1 MSFHAQ
7 LLRDLEQ
14 GNDVDYN
21 YYSAASSRSPSHY
34 RTEPTSSWKAALHFS
49 APVLLVLAGI
59 VYTLLHAYD
68 LTWLSLTDA
77 LWNYIVHFTPYKLIV
92 IFDKEAQAASLGGS
106 KFSTSVSHAEKSA
119 MMRRLIGLD
128 QSGGII
134 NSVASAGRR
143 RLSLVPGLS
152 SLNLRGGG
160 GLDDTRPAGL
170 GNWDNSCY
178 QNSVLQGLAS
188 LKGFDEYLEG
198 PYADDDS
205 VDSQKTLS
213 DEAPG
218 AELQMANSL
227 RNLIHKLNDPSNNG
241 TRLWTPAA
249 LKNMSS
255 WQQQDAQEYFSKV
268 LDEIDKEIERAALKK
283 SNPPAPGLAGFSSLS
298 SAPHYNVNRH
308 FKGHV
313 PQLRNPLEGLLA
325 QRVACTICRYTEG
338 LSLIPFTTL
347 TLSLPQTSRP
357 SWQTSFSLPELLDA
371 YTKLEFIDEVVC
383 TSCTLYGWRDEI
395 SSLLRHKR
403 VKTAAVQGARNHLKR
418 IIKALEDGDFDENFV
433 RDKVRVRPEH
443 FDLSTKSKQ
452 VVVAR
457 PPKSLV
463 VHVNRSMFNERT
475 GELSKNSSPVNF
487 GHRFDLGPW
496 CLGSASRPGA
506 KVNGIKGPD
515 EEDWTTNPSRSMIS
529 RSTPDTSPEKYVQ
542 NGLASQGMPGYEY
555 AFHPEKKSMVEGP
568 VYGLRAVIVHQGHHE
583 NGHYITYRKYAVPVK
598 KEEDEM
604 NVDEDDDDGAVEL
617 DSLYPLNESSAID
630 AALSPDLSP
639 PFAPRPKVA
648 SLATLLPDR
657 NSTPSTS
664 FPRSSPLS
672 SDLADEIET
681 RDDWFRIS
689 DDDVCPV
696 TQSEVLAR
704 SQGVFMLFYDQI
716 SPARRVDA
724 VANPPDPMPDT
735 NISTPQL
742 MKELQSEGLKVAAW
756 SDTDPSKSEEEE
768 DIYVDDDGE
777 ECDENMQRW
786 LTELDILSAD
796 GTFDRNIHHD
806 FSSPD
811 TAIYNPVNGTDEEG
825 GGGVSS
831 PHTAIYDPVRGREG
845 VHSPQ
850 APYPE
855 IPPSSHLESVVEEPE
870 LEHVK
875 SITPTLPSRIQEVK
889 PEDLLSSPSVLSP
902 SETPGSEHVE
912 FTSPFD
918 SELTSRASTIE
929 PSESDITS
937 TTTATSTAPSSPL
950 LPASSPQ
957 TTPEKE
963 VVSIAKTD
971 VPASPAPAN
980 RRERK
985 RGKKNK
991 KGKDGKRK
999 SGEEG
1004 KMTERGGG
1012 MEEPPSGGGSVE
1024 SGRLLM
1030 V

>member
-7 LLRDLEQ
+7 LLHELNQ
-14 GNDVDYN
+14 GNDIPYT
-21 YYSAASSRSPSHY
+21 YHSSSRSPTHY
-34 RTEPTSSWKAALHFS
+34 RTSPTPWWQTTLHFS

-92 IFDKEAQAASLGGS
+92 IFDKEAQAKTLGAS

-128 QSGGII
+128 QPGGII
-134 NSVASAGRR
+134 NTVTSAGRR
-143 RLSLVPGLS
+143 RLSLAPGLS

-160 GLDDTRPAGL
+160 DPDDHRPAGL

-188 LKGFDEYLEG
+188 LKDFDEYLEG

-213 DEAPG
+213 DESPG

-227 RNLIHKLNDPSNNG
+227 RNLIHQLNSPSNNG

-255 WQQQDAQEYFSKV
+255 WQQQDAQEYFSKL
-268 LDEIDKEIERAALKK
+268 LDEIDKEIERAAIKK
-283 SNPPAPGLAGFSSLS
+283 SKPPQPGLAGFSTLSLGDDGFQ
-298 SAPHYNVNRH
+298 VGRH

-325 QRVACTICRYTEG
+325 QRVACTICHYTEG

-347 TLSLPQTSRP
+347 TLSLPSTSRP

-403 VKTAAVQGARNHLKR
+403 VKKAAIQGAKNHLKR
-418 IIKALEDGDFDENFV
+418 IVKALEDGDYDENFV

-457 PPKSLV
+457 PPRGLV

-475 GELSKNSSPVNF
+475 GELSKNSAPVYF
-487 GHRFDLGPW
+487 GHKLDLGPW
-496 CLGSASRPGA
+496 CLGSASRPAA
-506 KVNGIKGPD
+506 KAKGIQGPD

-529 RSTPDTSPEKYVQ
+529 RSTPDTSPAKYVQ
-542 NGLASQGMPGYEY
+542 NGLASQGIPGYEY
-555 AFHPEKKSMVEGP
+555 AFHPAKKSMLEGP
-568 VYGLRAVIVHQGHHE
+568 IYGLRAVIVHQGHHE

-598 KEEDEM
+598 KE
-604 NVDEDDDDGAVEL
+604 DEDVEMDMDIDDDTGGGVQL
-617 DSLYPLNESSAID
+617 DSLSPLNKSSAID
-630 AALSPDLSP
+630 AASSPDLSP
-639 PFAPRPKVA
+639 PSAPRPKPV
-648 SLATLLPDR
+648 SLPTSLPDR
-657 NSTPSTS
+657 NATPTPLSTS
-664 FPRSSPLS
+664 PLGS
-672 SDLADEIET
+672 KSGEQSELLEDEQPEM
-681 RDDWFRIS
+681 RDQWFRIS
-689 DDDVCPV
+689 DDDVYPV

-704 SQGVFMLFYDQI
+704 SHGVFMLFYDQI
-716 SPARRVDA
+716 SPARRIDA
-724 VANPPDPMPDT
+724 ISNPPDLTDL
-735 NISTPQL
+735 STPEL
-742 MKELQSEGLKVAAW
+742 KEELKAEGLKVAPWVAGE
-756 SDTDPSKSEEEE
+756 KEEAEEEE
-768 DIYVDDDGE
+768 VYIDDDDE
-777 ECDENMQRW
+777 VCEENMQMW
-786 LTELDILSAD
+786 LRELDILSAD
-796 GTFDRNIHHD
+796 GAFDRSSVHHD

-811 TAIYNPVNGTDEEG
+811 TAIYAPLKGKEDEG
-825 GGGVSS
+825 GDGS
-831 PHTAIYDPVRGREG
+831 PDTAIYDSVRGREG
-845 VHSPQ
+845 VTSPIAAEEE
-850 APYPE
+850 APA
-855 IPPSSHLESVVEEPE
+855 SSHVEHMESVQEEPE
-870 LEHVK
+870 SEHNK
-875 SITPTLPSRIQEVK
+875 SIPRTLPSRIQEVK
-889 PEDLLSSPSVLSP
+889 HEDLASSPGVSSS

-912 FTSPFD
+912 FTSP
-918 SELTSRASTIE
+918 SESDITSTTSTRASTVE

-937 TTTATSTAPSSPL
+937 ATSTA
-950 LPASSPQ
+950 ASSPVM
-957 TTPEKE
+957 TAKKEEKE
-963 VVSIAKTD
+963 LEPVVPI
-971 VPASPAPAN
+971 VAN
-980 RRERK
+980 WRARGRK
-985 RGKKNK
+985 RGKNK
-991 KGKDGKRK
+991 KKGNK
-999 SGEEG
+999 SQLS
-1004 KMTERGGG
+1004 ERGGG
-1012 MEEPPSGGGSVE
+1012 MEGRERADSAGGM
-1024 SGRLLM
+1024 LM

>member
-7 LLRDLEQ
+7 LLRDLEH

-21 YYSAASSRSPSHY
+21 YYRSASSRSPTHY
-34 RTEPTSSWKAALHFS
+34 RTEPASAWKATLHFS

-68 LTWLSLTDA
+68 LTWFSLTDA

-92 IFDKEAQAASLGGS
+92 IFDKEAQAKTLGAS

-128 QSGGII
+128 QPGGII
-134 NSVASAGRR
+134 NTVSSAGRR

-160 GLDDTRPAGL
+160 DPDDHRPAGL

-188 LKGFDEYLEG
+188 LSGFDEYLEG

-205 VDSQKTLS
+205 MDSQRTLS
-213 DEAPG
+213 DESPG

-227 RNLIHKLNDPSNNG
+227 RNLIHQLNSPSNNG

-255 WQQQDAQEYFSKV
+255 WQQQDAQEYFSKL

-283 SNPPAPGLAGFSSLS
+283 SKPPLPGLAGCSTLS
-298 SAPHYNVNRH
+298 FGEDGFQVGRH
-308 FKGHV
+308 FKGRV

-325 QRVACTICRYTEG
+325 QRVACTICQYTEG

-403 VKTAAVQGARNHLKR
+403 VKKAAVQGARNHLKR
-418 IIKALEDGDFDENFV
+418 ILKALGDGEYDENFV

-457 PPKSLV
+457 PPRGLA

-487 GHRFDLGPW
+487 SHRLDLGPW

-506 KVNGIKGPD
+506 KENGIQGPD

-542 NGLASQGMPGYEY
+542 NGLASQGVPGYEY
-555 AFHPEKKSMVEGP
+555 AFHPEKKSMLEGP
-568 VYGLRAVIVHQGHHE
+568 IYELRAVIVHQGHHE
-583 NGHYITYRKYAVPVK
+583 NGHYITYRKYGVPVK
-598 KEEDEM
+598 KEEDEVEM
-604 NVDEDDDDGAVEL
+604 DDDEDGGVEL
-617 DSLYPLNESSAID
+617 GDLSPLSESSAID
-630 AALSPDLSP
+630 AASSLDLSP
-639 PFAPRPKVA
+639 PSAPRLKPA
-648 SLATLLPDR
+648 SLATSSPGR
-657 NSTPSTS
+657 ESTPTPSTS
-664 FPRSSPLS
+664 RLIP
-672 SDLADEIET
+672 DLVDGKEEEEQEM
-681 RDDWFRIS
+681 REQWFRIS
-689 DDDVCPV
+689 DDDVHPV

-716 SPARRVDA
+716 SPARRIDA
-724 VANPPDPMPDT
+724 VSNPPEPLLTDL
-735 NISTPQL
+735 STPEL
-742 MKELQSEGLKVAAW
+742 KEELKAHGLKVAPWVAGE
-756 SDTDPSKSEEEE
+756 KEEAEEEE
-768 DIYVDDDGE
+768 IFVDDDE
-777 ECDENMQRW
+777 VCEENMQIW
-786 LTELDILSAD
+786 LRELDILSAD
-796 GTFDRNIHHD
+796 GAFDRSVHHD

-811 TAIYNPVNGTDEEG
+811 TAIYAPLKGKEDEG
-825 GGGVSS
+825 GDGS
-831 PHTAIYDPVRGREG
+831 PDTAIYDPVKGMEG
-845 VHSPQ
+845 VPSPVAEKEE
-850 APYPE
+850 APA
-855 IPPSSHLESVVEEPE
+855 SSHVEHMESVQEQSEPE
-870 LEHVK
+870 HIK
-875 SITPTLPSRIQEVK
+875 SIPPTLPSRIQEVK
-889 PEDLLSSPSVLSP
+889 PEDLASSPGVSSS

-912 FTSPFD
+912 FTSL
-918 SELTSRASTIE
+918 SESDITSTTSIRASTVE

-937 TTTATSTAPSSPL
+937 ATSTA
-950 LPASSPQ
+950 ASSPVM
-957 TTPEKE
+957 TAEKE
-963 VVSIAKTD
+963 EKQFEPA
-971 VPASPAPAN
+971 VPIVAN
-980 RRERK
+980 WRARGRK
-985 RGKKNK
+985 RGKNK
-991 KGKDGKRK
+991 KGKK
-999 SGEEG
+999 SQLS
-1004 KMTERGGG
+1004 ERGGG
-1012 MEEPPSGGGSVE
+1012 ME
-1024 SGRLLM
+1024 GRERADSAGRMLM